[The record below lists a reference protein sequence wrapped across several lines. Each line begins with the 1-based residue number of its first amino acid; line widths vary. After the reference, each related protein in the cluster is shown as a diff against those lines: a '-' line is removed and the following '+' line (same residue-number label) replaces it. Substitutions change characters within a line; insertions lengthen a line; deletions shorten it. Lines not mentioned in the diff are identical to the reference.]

1 MDQFSDVEARI
12 SWKPDSEASRQP
24 PGASFRPDARF
35 QDGDV
40 WIGFTF
46 EVEHELTGTTRER
59 AIFRFAPFLPL
70 VIGARFDV
78 MRGHT
83 LAGTGVIESVAPATV
98 QDPTLADAL
107 ETVPSAP
114 AEIDKS
120 NFVELLLRS
129 VPELQPTVDQHF
141 EDGLGEL
148 LLHLLMADVLRFTKH
163 AFESGSTDEAD
174 RVLGF
179 VATALGAGDE
189 SVVNAVQ
196 VSFVEDARWWSDDA
210 QAFIAIWPEE
220 LRAEADRQ
228 RRWSKS

>member
-1 MDQFSDVEARI
+1 MARFSDVEARI

-24 PGASFRPDARF
+24 LGASFRPDARF

-46 EVEHELTGTTRER
+46 EVEHELIYTTHER
-59 AIFRFAPFLPL
+59 AIFRFGQLAPL

-83 LAGTGVIESVAPATV
+83 LVGIGVIESVASATIEG
-98 QDPTLADAL
+98 PTLGDAPV
-107 ETVPSAP
+107 TVPSSP
-114 AEIDKS
+114 AEINES

-129 VPELQPTVDQHF
+129 VPELQGTVDQHL
-141 EDGLGEL
+141 EDGFGEL
-148 LLHLLMADVLRFTKH
+148 ILHLLMADVLRFAEG
-163 AFESGSTDEAD
+163 AFESGRTDEAD

-179 VATALGAGDE
+179 VTTALGTGDD

-220 LRAEADRQ
+220 LKAEADRQ
-228 RRWSKS
+228 RRWSKG